1 MRSLTIPALALVT
14 LAGFA
19 QPVFAQQQQQQQPS
33 QRGAQAQG
41 MDMNAFMARCA
52 QLRQQSGTSQTAQAR
67 QVLDQCDQMDRSM
80 GMTPPPRR

>member
-1 MRSLTIPALALVT
+1 MRAVFIPAFALVA

-19 QPVFAQQQQQQQPS
+19 KPVMAQQQQQPS
-33 QRGAQAQG
+33 QRGTQAQG

-52 QLRQQSGTSQTAQAR
+52 QLRQQPGTAQTAQAR